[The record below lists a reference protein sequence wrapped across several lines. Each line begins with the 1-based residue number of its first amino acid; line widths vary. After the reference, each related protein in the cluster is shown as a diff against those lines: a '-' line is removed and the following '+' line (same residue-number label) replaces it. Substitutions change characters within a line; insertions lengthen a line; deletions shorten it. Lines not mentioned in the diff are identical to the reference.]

1 MSNVSSRWPVFAR
14 SSRREA
20 VGKTDGA
27 PAGGKVH
34 RHQNILKLSAAVI
47 GLALAAPA
55 ILMSAA
61 DVSAETAEQF
71 YRGKT
76 ITLQIGYAPGGGY
89 DVYARQFAK
98 HFGAHVPGKPSV
110 VTQNVPGAGSL
121 KLANTLYNSAPR
133 DGTVIGAIGREQV
146 TAPLFGVEGAQ
157 FDAKKI
163 NWIGNLDSAA
173 SLCVAWHAT
182 PFRTMDQVREREMIV
197 GGTGPASITVV
208 LPTALNHVLGYKFKV
223 ISGFPGG
230 NDITLALERGEVEG
244 RCGWSYASIKST
256 QPAWIT
262 EKKIRF
268 LAASA
273 FKRLPELP
281 EVPSVLELAQTE
293 ADRQVIALILA
304 GQVMA
309 RPFIAPPE
317 IPKERLAALRAA
329 FSATVRDPQF
339 LAEAEKQGLEL
350 DPMDWEEM
358 TETIKRLYDTPPP
371 VVKAAMEAIQRV
383 AR

>member
-1 MSNVSSRWPVFAR
+1 MSNERFRRPVLPHP
-14 SSRREA
+14 RRDSVEKA
-20 VGKTDGA
+20 DEA
-27 PAGGKVH
+27 PA
-34 RHQNILKLSAAVI
+34 QAMALSGPKRWRARPAAI
-47 GLALAAPA
+47 GLAIAAPL
-55 ILMSAA
+55 ILMGPA
-61 DVSAETAEQF
+61 DAVAETAEQF

-89 DVYARQFAK
+89 DVYARHFAK
-98 HFGAHVPGKPSV
+98 HFGRHMPGRPSV
-110 VTQNVPGAGSL
+110 ITQNVPGAGSL

-133 DGTVIGAIGREQV
+133 DGTVIGSIGREQV
-146 TAPLFGVEGAQ
+146 TAPLFGVEGTQ

-182 PFRTMDQVREREMIV
+182 PFRSIEQVREREMIV

-208 LPTALNHVLGYKFKV
+208 LPTALNQVLGYKFKV

-281 EVPSVLELAQTE
+281 EVPSVLELAQSE

-309 RPFIAPPE
+309 RPFVAPPE
-317 IPKERLAALRAA
+317 IPEERLAALRAA

-350 DPMDWEEM
+350 DPMDWQEM
-358 TETIKRLYDTPPP
+358 TETITRLYDTPAP
-371 VVKAAMEAIQRV
+371 VVKAAMEAIQR
-383 AR
+383 ASR

>member
-1 MSNVSSRWPVFAR
+1 MSNMRSCRSRCACRLHDSVRKTDEAPPRAR
-14 SSRREA
+14 VQIRSRRL
-20 VGKTDGA
+20 
-27 PAGGKVH
+27 
-34 RHQNILKLSAAVI
+34 RLRSAAI
-47 GLALAAPA
+47 ALALAVPATMIGAPV
-55 ILMSAA
+55 I
-61 DVSAETAEQF
+61 SAETAEQF

-98 HFGAHVPGKPSV
+98 HYGAHVPGKPSV
-110 VTQNVPGAGSL
+110 ITQNVPGAGSL

-146 TAPLFGVEGAQ
+146 TAPLFGVEGTQ

-163 NWIGNLDSAA
+163 NWLGNLDSAA
-173 SLCVAWHAT
+173 SLCVAWHTT
-182 PFRTMDQVREREMIV
+182 PFRTIDQVREREMIV

-208 LPTALNHVLGYKFKV
+208 LPTALNQVLGYKFKV

-230 NDITLALERGEVEG
+230 NDITLALERGEVDG

-281 EVPSVLELAQTE
+281 EVPSVLELAQSE

-317 IPKERLAALRAA
+317 IPEERLAALRAA
-329 FSATVRDPQF
+329 FSATVRDPRF

-350 DPMDWEEM
+350 DPMDWQEM

-371 VVKAAMEAIQRV
+371 VVKAAIEAIQRV

>member
-1 MSNVSSRWPVFAR
+1 MSNVRASRPPCACRLHDFVGKIDEA
-14 SSRREA
+14 SRRA
-20 VGKTDGA
+20 GADGRPRRA
-27 PAGGKVH
+27 
-34 RHQNILKLSAAVI
+34 RFRSAAL

-55 ILMSAA
+55 IAMVAS
-61 DVSAETAEQF
+61 VVTAESAEQF

-76 ITLQIGYAPGGGY
+76 ITLQIGYASGGGY

-98 HFGAHVPGKPSV
+98 HYGAHVPGKPTV
-110 VTQNVPGAGSL
+110 ITQNVPGAGSL
-121 KLANTLYNSAPR
+121 KLANSLYNSAPR

-182 PFRTMDQVREREMIV
+182 PFRAIDQVREREMIV

-208 LPTALNHVLGYKFKV
+208 LPTALNQVLGYKFKV

-256 QPAWIT
+256 QPAWIK
-262 EKKIRF
+262 EEKIRF

-281 EVPSVLELAQTE
+281 EVPSVLELAQSE

-317 IPKERLAALRAA
+317 IPEERLAALRAA
-329 FSATVRDPQF
+329 FSATVRDSRF
-339 LAEAEKQGLEL
+339 LAEAEKQGL
-350 DPMDWEEM
+350 
-358 TETIKRLYDTPPP
+358 
-371 VVKAAMEAIQRV
+371 
-383 AR
+383 